1 MGPPRPR
8 CCLNVG
14 ITGHRLNRVDQAELD
29 ATTPELERLFGA
41 LASTTSKLH
50 GQAHEFFADA
60 PPALRALSGLAEGAD
75 RHIAGIASHAGF
87 ALQAVLPF
95 HRDDYALDFD
105 TDGSCAEFRSLL
117 ARAERVFELPGE
129 RGGREHAYEMVG
141 HALVAHSELLVAL
154 WDGHAPRGRGG
165 TAAVV
170 ALALARGMPVIHV
183 QPGAPVRVLWSGFE
197 PLPVPRQS
205 IDDYPSRRL
214 DESDLELL
222 LARILLPDDS
232 PEERACLAGFFRET
246 ERRRRGRIEYPL
258 LLAAAGVGRL
268 GLATLFVPPYHE
280 STRHEWN
287 RYRAAMPG
295 PGTADPAPLQALERA
310 YAWSDNLAS
319 HYAQAFRSGHVLNFT
334 LAAVAVLL
342 ALSGLVWPAVKFWLI
357 VGELASISLLI
368 ANTYVGRARQWH
380 RRWLDYRYL
389 AECLR
394 PMRSLKLYGLVA
406 SAARGPAGGERRH
419 WPDWYAE
426 SIWRQQGCPAGH
438 VDAAYAARLNRLVAD
453 EELAPQI
460 AYHEATARRMHTLE
474 HRLHRLG
481 SVLFGGTIAAC
492 VTFLAGYFAAHEWTV
507 ARAGLFTVVTAALP
521 ALGSAIYGIRV
532 QGDFGG
538 SAGRSER
545 TAATLEE
552 LRAGLAAIPAPTM
565 TQASAL
571 AESAARV
578 MLADLD
584 EWQITH
590 RQHVL
595 TIPS

>member
-14 ITGHRLNRVDQAELD
+14 ITGHRLNRVDQAGLD
-29 ATTPELERLFGA
+29 ATTPELERLFA
-41 LASTTSKLH
+41 ELAAATSKLH
-50 GQAHEFFADA
+50 RAAQGLFTDA
-60 PPALRALSGLAEGAD
+60 LPALRVLSGLAEGAD
-75 RHIAGIASHAGF
+75 RHVAGVASRAGF
-87 ALQAVLPF
+87 SLQAVLPF

-117 ARAERVFELPGE
+117 AGAERVFELPGE
-129 RGGREHAYEMVG
+129 RGGREHAYEMTG
-141 HALVAHSELLVAL
+141 HALVAHSDLLVAL

-170 ALALARGMPVIHV
+170 AMALARGMPVIHV
-183 QPGAPVRVLWSGFE
+183 QPGAPSRALWSGFE

-205 IDDYPSRRL
+205 IDDYPSRAVG
-214 DESDLELL
+214 DGDLEAL
-222 LARILLPDDS
+222 LAQLLLPDDT
-232 PEERACLAGFFRET
+232 PEERACLGDYLRET

-268 GLATLFVPPYHE
+268 GLATLRVAPYHE

-287 RYRAAMPG
+287 RYRAGMPG
-295 PGTADPAPLQALERA
+295 PGAADPASFLALEHA

-334 LAAVAVLL
+334 LAALAVLL
-342 ALSGLVWPAVKFWLI
+342 ALSGLIWPAVKFWLI
-357 VGELASISLLI
+357 VGELASISMLI
-368 ANTYVGRARQWH
+368 ANTYVGRTRQWH

-406 SAARGPAGGERRH
+406 SAARGPAGGGRH

-438 VDAAYAARLNRLVAD
+438 VDAEYVAQLNRLVVD

-460 AYHEATARRMHTLE
+460 AYHAATARRMHTLE
-474 HRLHRLG
+474 HRLHRIG
-481 SVLFGGTIAAC
+481 GALFGGTIAAC
-492 VTFLAGYFAAHEWTV
+492 VTFLVGYFAAHEWTV
-507 ARAGLFTVVTAALP
+507 ARAALFTAVTAALP

-538 SAGRSER
+538 SAGRSQR
-545 TAATLEE
+545 SAATLEE
-552 LRAGLAAIPAPTM
+552 LRAGLAASPAPTF
-565 TQASAL
+565 TQAAAL